1 MSVCGL
7 RENFSLR
14 DYQRLLVDEVLSE
27 FEKKGK
33 QNVFI
38 SLPQGTGKTIIALAV
53 LSRLINDGKVRRVLI
68 LLPRRF

>member
-27 FEKKGK
+27 FEKKESK
-33 QNVFI
+33 T
-38 SLPQGTGKTIIALAV
+38 SLFLFPKV
-53 LSRLINDGKVRRVLI
+53 LEKL
-68 LLPRRF
+68 